1 MDIACVST
9 AQFASLHHRRGTS
22 VFRNNERHGVWV
34 PACAGTTLVATE
46 MPPQTSAVMPGLVP
60 GIHVVTTRQK
70 RKTWMAG
77 SSPAMTE
84 ELDNAPTNQLTF
96 ASI

>member
-1 MDIACVST
+1 
-9 AQFASLHHRRGTS
+9 
-22 VFRNNERHGVWV
+22 
-34 PACAGTTLVATE
+34 
-46 MPPQTSAVMPGLVP
+46 MPGLVQ

-84 ELDNAPTNQLTF
+84 ELDNAPNQLTF